1 MSVLAL
7 ALACSLAAPLQVAS
21 TVYTDPGEVPQLR
34 VASDKTPLP
43 LEHTAVVANIT
54 GFVARVEV
62 KQIYSNPSKNPLEAI
77 YVFPLPENSAVD
89 DMRIRI
95 GDREIRAEIKKRQEA
110 RDTYENAK
118 QQGHTAALLEQE
130 RPNVFTQSVANIA
143 PGMKIEVVVSYVQT
157 LTYDAGTY
165 EMVFPMV
172 VGPRYQGHT
181 PDIARISPPYFG
193 EGERNGHDISM
204 NVTVRPGFPVLSYD
218 VPTHETVSEKLV
230 DGGLRLT
237 LAAHDKL
244 PNRDFVLHYQVAGT
258 LPQAAL
264 LTHGNGED
272 GEFALILQPAKM
284 DVDKLVGKRE
294 IIFVVDVSGSMH
306 GVPLAMCKDAM
317 REALRKLRPVDTFN
331 VLVFASR
338 TGQAFKQPIPANDT
352 NVLEGMKFIDGL
364 TAGGG
369 TEMADAVDA
378 ALRPSVEPDRHR
390 YVFFLTDG
398 YVGNEQQI
406 LDKTATLVAK
416 QKATKARARVFG
428 FGVGSS
434 VNRFLLDGF
443 AKAGEGATV
452 YSTTREDPTLAV
464 NTFFRLIDA
473 PVMEN
478 LQIDW
483 GDAKVTEV
491 YPTRLPDLFASR
503 PTVIHGRFS
512 GKANTTITV
521 RGEAQGQLMEMT
533 AKAAMSP
540 TAANGNEALGS
551 LWARSKVEA
560 LERELW
566 SGNDQKVVDKITE
579 VGLRHRLVTAYT
591 SFVAVDTS
599 AKVNG
604 KLQTVEQ
611 PVHAPEGVD
620 LSMAGG
626 EYAAKSK
633 MGLRGGGAG
642 GVSYGVGG
650 LANGGSARR
659 LEKSARTSSELKDAP
674 VAPVADH
681 RRADKEPVKEDV
693 RVGAGSAQ
701 EPQKAVETE
710 QSPQLIVG
718 AGLEQAAVARVLN
731 ANKSQLDAVLAK
743 AGFRG
748 SLTLRWFVTAQGT
761 VIQVKLERGKLDAA
775 TLKELTAL
783 ITAMKFPAAAQS
795 TARVDY
801 TLTR

>member
-7 ALACSLAAPLQVAS
+7 ALACSLAAPLQVTS
-21 TVYTDPGEVPQLR
+21 PVYTDPGEVPQLR
-34 VASDKTPLP
+34 VAADKTPLP
-43 LEHTAVVANIT
+43 LEHTAVKADIT

-95 GDREIRAEIKKRQEA
+95 GDREIRAEIKKRDEA
-110 RDTYENAK
+110 RQTYETAK

-130 RPNVFTQSVANIA
+130 RPNIFTQSVANIA
-143 PGMKIEVVVSYVQT
+143 PGTKIEVTVSYVQT

-172 VGPRYQGHT
+172 VGPRYKGHT

-204 NVTVRPGFPVLSYD
+204 EVTVHPGFPILSHD
-218 VPTHETVSEKLV
+218 VPTHETVAEKLE
-230 DGGLRLT
+230 DGGLRLK

-244 PNRDFVLHYQVAGT
+244 PNRDFVLHYEVAGK
-258 LPQAAL
+258 LPQLAL
-264 LTHGNGED
+264 LTHGNGKD
-272 GEFALILQPAKM
+272 GEFALVLQPAKM

-317 REALRKLRPVDTFN
+317 REALRKLRPMDTFN

-338 TGQAFKQPIPANDT
+338 TGQAFSEPIPANDA
-352 NVLEGMKFIDGL
+352 NVLEGMKYIDGL

-378 ALRPSVEPDRHR
+378 ALRPSVERDRHR

-406 LDKTATLVAK
+406 LDRAATLVAK
-416 QKATKARARVFG
+416 QKDSKARARVFG

-434 VNRFLLDGF
+434 VNRFLLDGLG
-443 AKAGEGATV
+443 KAGEGATV
-452 YSTTREDPTLAV
+452 YATTREDPVVAV

-473 PVMEN
+473 PIMEN

-483 GDAKVTEV
+483 GNAKVTEV
-491 YPTRLPDLFASR
+491 YPTRIPDLFASR
-503 PTVIHGRFS
+503 PTIIHGRFE
-512 GKANTTITV
+512 GKADTTITV
-521 RGEAQGQLMEMT
+521 RGESQGRILELT
-533 AKAAMSP
+533 AKANMSP
-540 TAANGNEALGS
+540 SAANDNLALGS
-551 LWARSKVEA
+551 LWARSKVES
-560 LERELW
+560 LERDLW
-566 SGNDQKVVDKITE
+566 SGHDQKVVDKITE
-579 VGLRHRLVTAYT
+579 VGLSHRLVTAYT
-591 SFVAVDTS
+591 SFVAVDT
-599 AKVNG
+599 ATKVDG
-604 KLQTVEQ
+604 KLQTVVQ

-633 MGLRGGGAG
+633 GRTHGGPAGGASYGSGYGGGALG
-642 GVSYGVGG
+642 GVSGIGRG
-650 LANGGSARR
+650 AA
-659 LEKSARTSSELKDAP
+659 LERKPAKVEPLT
-674 VAPVADH
+674 VAPSTRREANELREDEEVVAKAPRDDK
-681 RRADKEPVKEDV
+681 ADAAPMLVV
-693 RVGAGSAQ
+693 AS
-701 EPQKAVETE
+701 
-710 QSPQLIVG
+710 
-718 AGLEQAAVARVLN
+718 GLDKAAVARVLD
-731 ANKSQLDAVLAK
+731 AGKAQLEAVLAK
-743 AGFRG
+743 AGFKG
-748 SLTLRWFVTAQGT
+748 SITLRWFVTAQGT
-761 VIQVKLERGKLDAA
+761 AIQVKLERGKLDAA
-775 TLKELTAL
+775 TLKELATL
-783 ITAMKFPAAAQS
+783 ITAMKFPAATQGS
-795 TARVDY
+795 PRVDY